1 MKGIYLERNKLGQR
15 VGGGA
20 YELRFGH
27 VEFKRPVGDTRK
39 NFDRHL
45 DVWIWRSEERL
56 GQR

>member
-1 MKGIYLERNKLGQR
+1 MERNKLGQR